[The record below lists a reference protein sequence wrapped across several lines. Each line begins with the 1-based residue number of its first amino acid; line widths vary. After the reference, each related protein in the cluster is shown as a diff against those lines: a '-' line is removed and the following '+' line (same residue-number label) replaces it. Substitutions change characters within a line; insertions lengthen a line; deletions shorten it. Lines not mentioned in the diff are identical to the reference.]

1 MVLLFLGT
9 FAVQSVEIG
18 TQKDREGY
26 VDITCHF
33 AQGSETKGC
42 RIIVAQSDQLEE
54 ESDKNCELTVSKE
67 ETTIAIRMP
76 KGNYTISVY
85 DYEDTVLG
93 NAAFNTSITIPTSGS
108 SHIKALGMYHGIN
121 YYNY

>member
-9 FAVQSVEIG
+9 FAVQSVEIR

-33 AQGSETKGC
+33 AQGSDTKGC
-42 RIIVAQSDQLEE
+42 RIIVAQSDQLEGQRNKE
-54 ESDKNCELTVSKE
+54 CELTVSRE
-67 ETTIAIRMP
+67 EATIAIRLP

-85 DYEDTVLG
+85 DSEDNIIG

-108 SHIKALGMYHGIN
+108 SHIKALGMYRRRN
-121 YYNY
+121 YYT